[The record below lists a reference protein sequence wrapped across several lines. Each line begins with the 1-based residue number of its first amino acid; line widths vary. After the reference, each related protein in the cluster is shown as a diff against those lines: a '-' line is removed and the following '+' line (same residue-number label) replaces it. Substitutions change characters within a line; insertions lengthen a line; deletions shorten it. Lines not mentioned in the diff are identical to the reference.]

1 VAYKGRGA
9 RVRVELIKNGTEV
22 LVSAN
27 PEGLRYLAEIS
38 AGLADEKHD
47 PRSPQHVHVEP
58 ALNSADAES
67 VPMEFLLKLDW

>member
-1 VAYKGRGA
+1 MERKSWCPRI
-9 RVRVELIKNGTEV
+9 RRDCGTWQK
-22 LVSAN
+22 
-27 PEGLRYLAEIS
+27 S